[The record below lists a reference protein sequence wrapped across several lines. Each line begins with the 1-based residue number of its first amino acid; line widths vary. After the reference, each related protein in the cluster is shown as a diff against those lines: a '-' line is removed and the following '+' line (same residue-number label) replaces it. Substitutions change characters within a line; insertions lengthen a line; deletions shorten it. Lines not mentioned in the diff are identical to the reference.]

1 MFVIWVASAFVFML
15 LTWPLSATLSRRVT
29 HIRRRSSMG
38 RRGPTP
44 ERAAAVEPDAG
55 VWANTGRELDHGLL
69 FLRSRRRDPCAERV
83 AIELDRRRTPA
94 ELAAISADQ
103 ADALAGVIHAVLD
116 GIGLSGEQRERALA
130 IAATELRRVA
140 GEEP

>member
-1 MFVIWVASAFVFML
+1 
-15 LTWPLSATLSRRVT
+15 
-29 HIRRRSSMG
+29 MG

-44 ERAAAVEPDAG
+44 ERTAAVEPDPGA
-55 VWANTGRELDHGLL
+55 WAKTSGDTDLALL
-69 FLRSRRRDPCAERV
+69 VLRSRRRDPCAERV

-103 ADALAGVIHAVLD
+103 ADALKRVIDAVLD
-116 GIGLSGEQRERALA
+116 GIGLTTEQRERAVA
-130 IAATELRRVA
+130 ILVVELRRAA

>member
-1 MFVIWVASAFVFML
+1 
-15 LTWPLSATLSRRVT
+15 
-29 HIRRRSSMG
+29 MG

-44 ERAAAVEPDAG
+44 ERTAAVEPDPGA
-55 VWANTGRELDHGLL
+55 WAKTGRETDLALL
-69 FLRSRRRDPCAERV
+69 VLRNRRRDPCAERV

-94 ELAAISADQ
+94 ERAAISADQ
-103 ADALAGVIHAVLD
+103 ADALKGVIDAVLD

-140 GEEP
+140 GEEL